1 MADILMVLT
10 GTDRLTTTDGADHPT
25 GYWAEEFTAPYR
37 AFTDAGHRVTVA
49 TPGGVVPTPDP
60 ASLSPDVNGG
70 VAGAAAVA
78 AVLDAAAELRR
89 PLALADVDPSRYA
102 AVFYVGGHGPVQDL
116 ARDTDSARLPRS
128 VMDAGTALG
137 VVCHGVAALLPAR
150 TEDGGW
156 LFDDYPLTAFSTVEE
171 KQAGLAAGSPGCSR
185 SGSRRRGP
193 ATRRRSPG
201 HRTWSS
207 TATSTPART
216 RPPPLH
222 WPRLFSRPSADVPPG
237 SAGPLRQRAAL
248 LQASARCHAPV
259 GAPANSRPMAASTD
273 GCTR

>member
-60 ASLSPDVNGG
+60 ASLSPDMNGG

-89 PLALADVDPSRYA
+89 PLALADVGPSRYA
-102 AVFYVGGHGPVQDL
+102 AVFYVGGHGPMQDL
-116 ARDTDSARLPRS
+116 AQDTDSARLLRS

-150 TEDGGW
+150 TEGGGW
-156 LFDDYPLTAFSTVEE
+156 LFDDYRLTAFSTVEE
-171 KQAGLAAGSPGCSR
+171 KQAGLADRLPWLLQERLEEAGARYSAAEPWAPYVVVDRNLHTGQN
-185 SGSRRRGP
+185 P
-193 ATRRRSPG
+193 A
-201 HRTWSS
+201 SS
-207 TATSTPART
+207 A
-216 RPPPLH
+216 PL
-222 WPRLFSRPSADVPPG
+222 AE
-237 SAGPLRQRAAL
+237 AL
-248 LQASARCHAPV
+248 LKTI
-259 GAPANSRPMAASTD
+259 G
-273 GCTR
+273 